1 MCTLIILLSALTKSQ
16 NMDLLLLRI
25 RTKLSDTWVKSV
37 WDFFWDFFWDFLY
50 LGFIFGICSQS
61 QKENP
66 KFGISVISEIP
77 NLGILKTRKSQIWD
91 FPFGILFVNAD
102 NNIINVHIIIIIN
115 YYLFT

>member
-37 WDFFWDFFWDFLY
+37 WDFFWDFFWDFL

-66 KFGISVISEIP
+66 KFGISVFSEIP
-77 NLGILKTRKSQIWD
+77 NLGFPKENPKPILPKCW
-91 FPFGILFVNAD
+91 
-102 NNIINVHIIIIIN
+102 
-115 YYLFT
+115 